1 MLSVFVNLRSIIN
14 SIVTHLGTP
23 SIKHAWTAALQS
35 PKKRDKL
42 LIGSFI
48 VAILLSSLP
57 IFFNYIQKRKG
68 VVLNDWV
75 LAHIPAHDV
84 SIIIFTIIWGMAI
97 LIFIRALYNPVIYIN
112 YVWTLIFINLVRML
126 TITFV
131 ALDPPRGL
139 IHLTDPLTGI
149 FYGHNVITRD
159 LFFSGHTSTLVLIF
173 LCLEKRN
180 DKILGFIAII
190 AVMVLLLV
198 QHIHYTIDVVAAP
211 VLVYSIFLLTR
222 KYLKLDTLKNHE
234 N

>member
-1 MLSVFVNLRSIIN
+1 M
-14 SIVTHLGTP
+14 TELGTP
-23 SIKHAWTAALQS
+23 SIKQAWIAALQS

-48 VAILLSSLP
+48 VAIILSSLP
-57 IFFNYIQKRKG
+57 IFFSYIQKRRG
-68 VVLNDWV
+68 IVLNDWV
-75 LAHIPAHDV
+75 LAHLSAYDV
-84 SIIIFTIIWGMAI
+84 SIVIFTIIWGMAT

-112 YVWTLIFINLVRML
+112 YVWTLIFINITRML
-126 TITFV
+126 TITFI

-180 DKILGFIAII
+180 DKILGFISII
-190 AVMVLLLV
+190 AVMILLLV

-211 VLVYSIFLLTR
+211 IIVYMIFLMVR
-222 KYLKLDTLKNHE
+222 KLLKLDTLKNNE

>member
-1 MLSVFVNLRSIIN
+1 
-14 SIVTHLGTP
+14 VTELGTP
-23 SIKHAWTAALQS
+23 SIKQAWIAALQS

-48 VAILLSSLP
+48 VAIILSSLP
-57 IFFNYIQKRKG
+57 IFFSYIQKRKG

-75 LAHIPAHDV
+75 LAHLPAYNV
-84 SIIIFTIIWGMAI
+84 SIIIFTIIWGMAT
-97 LIFIRALYNPVIYIN
+97 LIFVRALYNPVIYIN
-112 YVWTLIFINLVRML
+112 YVWTLIFINIARML

-131 ALDPPRGL
+131 ALDPPIGL
-139 IHLTDPLTGI
+139 IHLTDPLTGV

-190 AVMVLLLV
+190 VVMVLLLV

-211 VLVYSIFLLTR
+211 IIVYMIFVMVR
-222 KYLKLDTLKNHE
+222 KYLKLDTLKNNE

>member
-1 MLSVFVNLRSIIN
+1 M
-14 SIVTHLGTP
+14 TELGTP
-23 SIKHAWTAALQS
+23 SIKQAWIAALQS

-48 VAILLSSLP
+48 VAIILSSLP
-57 IFFNYIQKRKG
+57 IFFSYIQKRRG
-68 VVLNDWV
+68 IVLNDWV
-75 LAHIPAHDV
+75 LAHLPAYDV
-84 SIIIFTIIWGMAI
+84 SIVIFTIIWGMAT

-112 YVWTLIFINLVRML
+112 YVWTLIFINITRML
-126 TITFV
+126 TITFI

-139 IHLTDPLTGI
+139 IHLTDPLTGV

-180 DKILGFIAII
+180 DKILGFISII
-190 AVMVLLLV
+190 AVMILLLV
-198 QHIHYTIDVVAAP
+198 QHIHYTVDVVAAP
-211 VLVYSIFLLTR
+211 IIVYMIFLMVR
-222 KYLKLDTLKNHE
+222 KLLKLDTLKNNE

>member
-1 MLSVFVNLRSIIN
+1 M
-14 SIVTHLGTP
+14 TELGTP
-23 SIKHAWTAALQS
+23 SIKRAWIAALQS

-48 VAILLSSLP
+48 VAIILSSLP
-57 IFFNYIQKRKG
+57 IFFSYIQNRQG

-75 LAHIPAHDV
+75 LAHLPAHDV
-84 SIIIFTIIWGMAI
+84 SIIIFTIIWGMAT
-97 LIFIRALYNPVIYIN
+97 LIFVRALYNPIIYIN
-112 YVWTLIFINLVRML
+112 YVWTLIFINIARML
-126 TITFV
+126 TITFI

-139 IHLTDPLTGI
+139 IHLTDPLTGV

-180 DKILGFIAII
+180 DKILGFISII

-211 VLVYSIFLLTR
+211 VIVYMIFLMVR
-222 KYLKLDTLKNHE
+222 KLLKLDTLKNNE

>member
-1 MLSVFVNLRSIIN
+1 
-14 SIVTHLGTP
+14 VTELGTP
-23 SIKHAWTAALQS
+23 SIKQAWIAALQS

-48 VAILLSSLP
+48 VAIILSSLP
-57 IFFNYIQKRKG
+57 IFFSYIQKRRG
-68 VVLNDWV
+68 IVLNDWV
-75 LAHIPAHDV
+75 LAHLPAYDV
-84 SIIIFTIIWGMAI
+84 SIVIFTIIWGMAT

-112 YVWTLIFINLVRML
+112 YVWTLIFINITRML
-126 TITFV
+126 TITFI

-139 IHLTDPLTGI
+139 IHLTDPLTGV

-180 DKILGFIAII
+180 DKILGFISII
-190 AVMVLLLV
+190 AVMILLLV
-198 QHIHYTIDVVAAP
+198 QHIHYTVDVVAAP
-211 VLVYSIFLLTR
+211 IIVYMIFLMVR
-222 KYLKLDTLKNHE
+222 KLLKLDTLKNNE

>member
-1 MLSVFVNLRSIIN
+1 
-14 SIVTHLGTP
+14 VTELGTP
-23 SIKHAWTAALQS
+23 SIKQAWTAALQS

-48 VAILLSSLP
+48 VAIILSSLP
-57 IFFNYIQKRKG
+57 IFFSFIQKRKG
-68 VVLNDWV
+68 IILNDWV
-75 LAHIPAHDV
+75 LAHIPAYDV
-84 SIIIFTIIWGMAI
+84 SVIIFTIIWGMAI

-112 YVWTLIFINLVRML
+112 YVWTLIFINIARML
-126 TITFV
+126 SIYLV
-131 ALDPPRGL
+131 ALDPPVGL
-139 IHLTDPLTGI
+139 IHLVDPLTGV

-180 DKILGFIAII
+180 DKILGFISIVV
-190 AVMVLLLV
+190 VMVLLLV

-211 VLVYSIFLLTR
+211 ILVYMIFLIVR
-222 KYLKLDTLKNHE
+222 KLLKLDTLKNNE

>member
-1 MLSVFVNLRSIIN
+1 M
-14 SIVTHLGTP
+14 TELGTP
-23 SIKHAWTAALQS
+23 SIKQAWIAALQS

-48 VAILLSSLP
+48 VAIILSSLP
-57 IFFNYIQKRKG
+57 IFFSYIQKRRG

-75 LAHIPAHDV
+75 LAHLPAYNV
-84 SIIIFTIIWGMAI
+84 SIIIFTIIWGMAT
-97 LIFIRALYNPVIYIN
+97 LIFVRALYNPVIYIN
-112 YVWTLIFINLVRML
+112 YVWTLIFINIARML

-131 ALDPPRGL
+131 ALDPPIGL
-139 IHLTDPLTGI
+139 IHLTDPLTGV

-180 DKILGFIAII
+180 DKILGFISII
-190 AVMVLLLV
+190 VVMILLLV

-211 VLVYSIFLLTR
+211 IIVYMIFVMVR

>member
-1 MLSVFVNLRSIIN
+1 M
-14 SIVTHLGTP
+14 TELGTP
-23 SIKHAWTAALQS
+23 SIKQAWIAALQS

-48 VAILLSSLP
+48 VAIILSSLP
-57 IFFNYIQKRKG
+57 IFFSYIQKRQG

-75 LAHIPAHDV
+75 LAHIPAYDV

-112 YVWTLIFINLVRML
+112 YVWTLIFINIARML
-126 TITFV
+126 TITFI
-131 ALDPPRGL
+131 ALDPPNGL
-139 IHLTDPLTGI
+139 IHLTDPLTGV

-180 DKILGFIAII
+180 DKILGFISII
-190 AVMVLLLV
+190 LVMVLLLV

-211 VLVYSIFLLTR
+211 PIVYMIFVMVR
-222 KYLKLDTLKNHE
+222 KLLKLDTLKNSE

>member
-1 MLSVFVNLRSIIN
+1 M
-14 SIVTHLGTP
+14 TELGTP
-23 SIKHAWTAALQS
+23 SIKRAWIAALQS

-48 VAILLSSLP
+48 VAIILSSLP
-57 IFFNYIQKRKG
+57 IFFSYIQNRQG

-75 LAHIPAHDV
+75 LAHLPAYDV
-84 SIIIFTIIWGMAI
+84 SIIIFTIIWGMAT
-97 LIFIRALYNPVIYIN
+97 LIFVRALYNPVIYIN
-112 YVWTLIFINLVRML
+112 YVWTLIFINIARML
-126 TITFV
+126 TITFI

-139 IHLTDPLTGI
+139 IHLTDPLTGV

-180 DKILGFIAII
+180 DKILGFISII
-190 AVMVLLLV
+190 VVMVLLLV

-211 VLVYSIFLLTR
+211 VIVYMIFLMVR
-222 KYLKLDTLKNHE
+222 KLLKLDTLKNNE

>member
-1 MLSVFVNLRSIIN
+1 M
-14 SIVTHLGTP
+14 TELGTP
-23 SIKHAWTAALQS
+23 SIKQAWIAALQS

-48 VAILLSSLP
+48 VAIILSSLP
-57 IFFNYIQKRKG
+57 IFFSYIQKRQG

-75 LAHIPAHDV
+75 LAHLPAYDV
-84 SIIIFTIIWGMAI
+84 SIIIFTIIWGMAT
-97 LIFIRALYNPVIYIN
+97 LIFVRALYNPVIYIN
-112 YVWTLIFINLVRML
+112 YVWTLIFINIARML

-131 ALDPPRGL
+131 ALDPPIGL
-139 IHLTDPLTGI
+139 IHLTDPLTGV

-180 DKILGFIAII
+180 DKILGFISII
-190 AVMVLLLV
+190 VVMVLLLV

-211 VLVYSIFLLTR
+211 IIVYMIFVMVR

>member
-1 MLSVFVNLRSIIN
+1 
-14 SIVTHLGTP
+14 VTELGTP
-23 SIKHAWTAALQS
+23 SIKQAWIAALQS

-48 VAILLSSLP
+48 VAIILSSLP
-57 IFFNYIQKRKG
+57 IFFSYIQKRQG

-75 LAHIPAHDV
+75 LAHIPAYDV

-112 YVWTLIFINLVRML
+112 YVWTLIFINIARML
-126 TITFV
+126 TITFI
-131 ALDPPRGL
+131 ALDPPNGL
-139 IHLTDPLTGI
+139 IHLTDPLTGV

-180 DKILGFIAII
+180 DKILGFISII
-190 AVMVLLLV
+190 LVMVLLLV

-211 VLVYSIFLLTR
+211 PIVYMIFVMVR
-222 KYLKLDTLKNHE
+222 KLLKLDTLKNSE

>member
-1 MLSVFVNLRSIIN
+1 MC
-14 SIVTHLGTP
+14 IVSELGKP
-23 SIKHAWTAALQS
+23 SIKQAWTAALQS

-48 VAILLSSLP
+48 IAILLSSLP
-57 IFFNYIQKRKG
+57 IYFSIIQKRQG

-75 LAHIPAHDV
+75 LAHLPAYDV
-84 SIIIFTIIWGMAI
+84 SVPIFTIIWGMAT

-112 YVWTLIFINLVRML
+112 YVWTLIFINIARML
-126 TITFV
+126 TIYFV
-131 ALDPPRGL
+131 ALDPPIGL
-139 IHLTDPLTGI
+139 IHLVDPLTGV
-149 FYGHNVITRD
+149 FYGNTVITRD

-180 DKILGFIAII
+180 DKILGFIAIA

-211 VLVYSIFLLTR
+211 ILVYLIFLGVR
-222 KYLKLDTLKNHE
+222 KLLKLDTLKNSE

>member
-1 MLSVFVNLRSIIN
+1 
-14 SIVTHLGTP
+14 VTELGTP
-23 SIKHAWTAALQS
+23 SIKRAWIAALQS

-48 VAILLSSLP
+48 VAIILSSLP
-57 IFFNYIQKRKG
+57 IFFSYIQNRQG

-75 LAHIPAHDV
+75 LAHLPAYDV
-84 SIIIFTIIWGMAI
+84 SIIIFTIIWGMAT
-97 LIFIRALYNPVIYIN
+97 LIFVRALYNPVIYIN
-112 YVWTLIFINLVRML
+112 YVWTLIFINIARML
-126 TITFV
+126 TITFI

-139 IHLTDPLTGI
+139 IHLTDPLTGV

-180 DKILGFIAII
+180 DKILGFISII
-190 AVMVLLLV
+190 VVMVLLLV

-211 VLVYSIFLLTR
+211 VIVYMIFLMVR
-222 KYLKLDTLKNHE
+222 KLLKLDTLKNNE

>member
-1 MLSVFVNLRSIIN
+1 M
-14 SIVTHLGTP
+14 TELGTP
-23 SIKHAWTAALQS
+23 SIKRAWIAALQS

-48 VAILLSSLP
+48 VAIILSSLP
-57 IFFNYIQKRKG
+57 IFFSYIQNRQG
-68 VVLNDWV
+68 VVLNDWI
-75 LAHIPAHDV
+75 LSHLPAYDV
-84 SIIIFTIIWGMAI
+84 SIIIFTIIWGMAT
-97 LIFIRALYNPVIYIN
+97 LIFVRALYNPVIYIN
-112 YVWTLIFINLVRML
+112 YVWTLIFINIARML
-126 TITFV
+126 TITFI

-139 IHLTDPLTGI
+139 IHLTDPLTGV

-180 DKILGFIAII
+180 DKILGFISII
-190 AVMVLLLV
+190 IVMVLLLV

-211 VLVYSIFLLTR
+211 VIVYMIFLMVR
-222 KYLKLDTLKNHE
+222 KLLKLDTLKNNE

>member
-1 MLSVFVNLRSIIN
+1 
-14 SIVTHLGTP
+14 VTELGTP
-23 SIKHAWTAALQS
+23 SIKQAWIAALQS

-48 VAILLSSLP
+48 VAIILSSLP
-57 IFFNYIQKRKG
+57 IFFSYIQKRKG

-75 LAHIPAHDV
+75 LAHLPAYNV
-84 SIIIFTIIWGMAI
+84 SIIIFTIIWGMAT
-97 LIFIRALYNPVIYIN
+97 LIFVRALYNPVIYIN
-112 YVWTLIFINLVRML
+112 YVWTLIFINIARML

-131 ALDPPRGL
+131 ALDPPNGL
-139 IHLTDPLTGI
+139 IHLTDPLTGV

-190 AVMVLLLV
+190 VVMVLLLV

-211 VLVYSIFLLTR
+211 IIVYMIFVMVR

>member
-1 MLSVFVNLRSIIN
+1 MLSVLVDLRSIIN
-14 SIVTHLGTP
+14 SIVTQLGTP
-23 SIKHAWTAALQS
+23 SVKHAWTSALQS

-42 LIGSFI
+42 LLGSFF

-75 LAHIPAHDV
+75 LARIPPHDV

-97 LIFIRALYNPVIYIN
+97 LTFIRALYNPVIYIN
-112 YVWTLIFINLVRML
+112 YVWTLIFVNITRLL
-126 TITFV
+126 TITFI

-139 IHLTDPLTGI
+139 IHLTDPITGV
-149 FYGHNVITRD
+149 FYGHSVITRD
-159 LFFSGHTSTLVLIF
+159 LFFSGHTSTLVLMF

-180 DKILGFIAII
+180 DKIVGFIAII
-190 AVMVLLLV
+190 TVMVLLLV

-211 VLVYSIFLLTR
+211 AFVYGIFLLTR

>member
-1 MLSVFVNLRSIIN
+1 M
-14 SIVTHLGTP
+14 TELGTP
-23 SIKHAWTAALQS
+23 SIKQAWIAALQS

-48 VAILLSSLP
+48 VAIILSSLP
-57 IFFNYIQKRKG
+57 IFFSYIQKRKG

-75 LAHIPAHDV
+75 LAHLPAYNV
-84 SIIIFTIIWGMAI
+84 SIIIFTIIWGMAT
-97 LIFIRALYNPVIYIN
+97 LIFVRALYNPVIYIN
-112 YVWTLIFINLVRML
+112 YVWTLIFINIARML

-131 ALDPPRGL
+131 ALDPPNGL
-139 IHLTDPLTGI
+139 IHLTDPLTGV

-190 AVMVLLLV
+190 VVMVLLLV

-211 VLVYSIFLLTR
+211 IIVYMIFVMVR

>member
-1 MLSVFVNLRSIIN
+1 
-14 SIVTHLGTP
+14 VTELGTP
-23 SIKHAWTAALQS
+23 SIKQAWIAALQS

-48 VAILLSSLP
+48 VAIILSSLP
-57 IFFNYIQKRKG
+57 IFFSYIQKRQG

-75 LAHIPAHDV
+75 LAHLPAYDV
-84 SIIIFTIIWGMAI
+84 SIIIFTIIWGMAT
-97 LIFIRALYNPVIYIN
+97 LIFVRALYNPVIYIN
-112 YVWTLIFINLVRML
+112 YVWTLIFINIARML
-126 TITFV
+126 TITFT

-139 IHLTDPLTGI
+139 IHLADPLTGV

-180 DKILGFIAII
+180 DKILGFISII
-190 AVMVLLLV
+190 VVMVLLLV
-198 QHIHYTIDVVAAP
+198 QHIHYTIDVIAAP
-211 VLVYSIFLLTR
+211 PIVYMIFVMVR
-222 KYLKLDTLKNHE
+222 KLLKLDTLKNSE